1 MNNSLI
7 TTRYSLKN
15 NQTANKN
22 IPLVFIH
29 GWGLNSAV
37 WQPTIQK
44 LQQDVDIITV
54 DLPGFGLNIDH
65 TLTDYSLENIA
76 QEIQSAI
83 GIPAIYVGWSL
94 GGLVATQLALSF
106 PEKVLACI
114 TVASSPRFLSQESDV
129 LPWPGILPKV
139 LTMFYQQLVQD
150 TKKTLEG
157 FLKIQAMGS
166 PNIRQDIKTIR
177 NLVMQHPV
185 PTEQTLNDSLQL
197 LEKVDLRDDLSKL
210 TLPFLRLYGR
220 LDSLVPKAVIEQ
232 IDELLPHS
240 DKHIFDKAS
249 HAPFISHG
257 EEFNDVVLSW
267 VQKHL

>member
-1 MNNSLI
+1 MSNSLT
-7 TTRYSLKN
+7 TTRYPTKN
-15 NQTANKN
+15 NHKDTSN

-37 WQPTIQK
+37 WQPTIK
-44 LQQDVDIITV
+44 ILQQDVDIITV
-54 DLPGFGLNIDH
+54 DLPGFGLNINH
-65 TLTDYSLENIA
+65 KLNDYSLENVA
-76 QEIQSAI
+76 NEIQSAV
-83 GIPAIYVGWSL
+83 GMPAIYVGWSL

-106 PEKVLACI
+106 PEKVLACV
-114 TVASSPRFLSQESDV
+114 TVASSPCFLSQEREASS
-129 LPWPGILPKV
+129 WPGILPSV
-139 LTMFYQQLVQD
+139 LTMFYQQLAQD

-177 NLVMQHPV
+177 NLVMQYPV
-185 PTEQTLNDSLQL
+185 PTEQTLSDSLKL
-197 LEKVDLRDDLSKL
+197 LEKVDLRNDLSRL

-220 LDSLVPKAVIEQ
+220 LDSLVPKAAIAQ
-232 IDELLPHS
+232 IDDLLPNS

-257 EEFNDVVLSW
+257 DEFNEVLLSW
-267 VQKHL
+267 AQKHL